1 MLGVII
7 GILMFMFLVMIHE
20 FGHYFAAKRAKVK
33 VLEFGIGIPP
43 KIKALFTDRSGTQW
57 TLNWIPLGWFVRLK
71 GEDPASDDFLAPD
84 SFITAK
90 LWPKLVILFAGV
102 TVNAIFAWLAF
113 SIAFIAGVKPI
124 NIVPENMIAGENHSL
139 LMPSI
144 ATLEQYGFL
153 SGDMSAVPAT
163 IAAVLPDS
171 LAANAGILSG
181 DTIIQIGETPVDSTT
196 LGTTLKGYINDTF
209 TLSYDR
215 NGDMNEVSI
224 TCTDQCL
231 LGVQI
236 AQTPFDILPIQFPI
250 AAAFAQWGKELLA
263 QTKLTRWL
271 LGRLGSNLI
280 SFDSK
285 RVSSSVN
292 QLSWPVG
299 IVKMGDMI
307 LQHGGIWMYLAFA
320 GMISL
325 ALAIFNLLPIPALD
339 GGRAVG
345 VIIQSLFGFKPEKY
359 FAIEWYLNMIVFI
372 LLMGLGIYII
382 WLDLIRFWW
391 VSIPFLW

>member
-1 MLGVII
+1 
-7 GILMFMFLVMIHE
+7 MFLVMIHE

-90 LWPKLVILFAGV
+90 LRPKLVILFAGV

-113 SIAFIAGVKPI
+113 SVAFIAGVKPI

-153 SGDMSAVPAT
+153 SGDMSSVPAT

-181 DTIIQIGETPVDSTT
+181 DTIIQIGETSVDSAT

-209 TLSYDR
+209 VLSYDR

-236 AQTPFDILPIQFPI
+236 AQTPFDILPIQFPV

-271 LGRLGSNLI
+271 LGRLGANLI

-391 VSIPFLW
+391 VSIPFLG